1 MKISDNTKNSF
12 VQFLGFFLRDVSDSI
27 LTNLFSNIDEYE
39 DDEFPGFDDDDD
51 LF

>member
-12 VQFLGFFLRDVSDSI
+12 VQFLGFFLRDVSESI
-27 LTNLFSNIDEYE
+27 LTNLFNKIED

-51 LF
+51 DLF